1 MDNEKVGSEQ
11 NTNYEC
17 DNCEDTGF
25 FGPNGP
31 GKDGNSEYANCWCE
45 ANGTEE
51 EAGRAASDVNTL
63 VIPKTNIDLKQMIE
77 SALFFVLD
85 KGEKAK
91 IIISKKPDKD
101 YPDYCVYEGKTIG
114 YLEGE
119 FTYES
124 DSALGSTFLERNM
137 DKGRMDVTNDW
148 EDVLAHIGAK

>member
-1 MDNEKVGSEQ
+1 MITSTREVIEFAMFL
-11 NTNYEC
+11 
-17 DNCEDTGF
+17 TGHDKETITQMYNDWMRSPS
-25 FGPNGP
+25 GG
-31 GKDGNSEYANCWCE
+31 GKNSAREVRFNA
-45 ANGTEE
+45 
-51 EAGRAASDVNTL
+51 L
-63 VIPKTNIDLKQMIE
+63 VIPKTNIDLKQLIE

-91 IIISKKPDKD
+91 IITSKKPDKG
-101 YPDYCVYEGKTIG
+101 YPEYYVYEGKTIG

-119 FTYES
+119 FTYVS

>member
-1 MDNEKVGSEQ
+1 MSDSTIESEQ
-11 NTNYEC
+11 DKNYEC
-17 DNCEDTGF
+17 NNCEDTGF

-31 GKDGNSEYANCWCE
+31 GKAGNDTYFNCWCGANERNEDTREGRPIE
-45 ANGTEE
+45 A
-51 EAGRAASDVNTL
+51 L
-63 VIPKTNIDLKQMIE
+63 VIPKTDIDLEQLIE

-85 KGEKAK
+85 KDEKAK
-91 IIISKKPDKD
+91 IITSKKPDKD
-101 YPDYCVYEGKTIG
+101 YPDYYVYRGKTIG

-148 EDVLAHIGAK
+148 EDVLAHIGAN